1 LEGPPPTWVSW
12 KSADPYISRAFF
24 NPKSLLSLS
33 AFVRWIGTD
42 PITVDNNFLM
52 SYEQVELVALGFRL
66 AFRALWVAQFP
77 KKYANVPTHIIN
89 SPYQFSEYA
98 QLSHGIEDL
107 LSGYADMYV
116 PFAMPIL

>member
-1 LEGPPPTWVSW
+1 M
-12 KSADPYISRAFF
+12 
-24 NPKSLLSLS
+24 
-33 AFVRWIGTD
+33 RWIGTD